1 MKRIKQLVPENWL
14 FKASSIT
21 LTTTFT
27 FYLFEYISKMDVVQ
41 HLQDINEKN
50 YIRSFLVTQVLVG
63 GLFYALLAPA
73 FKHFFNTQI
82 QKRLGRLENPK
93 TTISDLREMSALK
106 SYLVRFFSLKIRSL
120 QLQVSVHD
128 LREIQFQLEDKN
140 KEIDDLTTAL
150 GKWTSLFFHLAA
162 TLILVYHLSSWYIL
176 PILSLIL
183 IVIFFF
189 GLAAS
194 TVIRYIEILEKI
206 RIGLIKR
213 TTNDQVS

>member
-1 MKRIKQLVPENWL
+1 MKIIKQIVPENWL

-27 FYLFEYISKMDVVQ
+27 FYLFEYISEMDVVH
-41 HLQDINEKN
+41 HLHDINEKN

-63 GLFYALLAPA
+63 GLFYAIIALA
-73 FKHFFNTQI
+73 FKYFFKVQI
-82 QKRLGRLENPK
+82 DKRLGRLDNSK
-93 TTISDLREMSALK
+93 TTVSELRELSAVK
-106 SYLVRFFSLKIRSL
+106 SYLVRFFSLKIRSM
-120 QLQVSVHD
+120 QLESRVGD
-128 LREIQFQLEDKN
+128 LKEVQFQLEDKN
-140 KEIDDLTTAL
+140 KELNDLTTAL

-176 PILSLIL
+176 PILLLIL
-183 IVIFFF
+183 VVIFFF

-194 TVIRYIEILEKI
+194 TVIRYIEVLEKI

-213 TTNDQVS
+213 TTNEQLT